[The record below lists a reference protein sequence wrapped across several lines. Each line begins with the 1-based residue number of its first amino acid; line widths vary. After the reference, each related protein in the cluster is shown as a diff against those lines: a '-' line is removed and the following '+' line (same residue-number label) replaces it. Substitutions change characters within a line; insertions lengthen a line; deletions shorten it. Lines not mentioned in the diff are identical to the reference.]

1 MAEKILKH
9 NAEHRSGTGQGKVKA
24 RAGCPCFS
32 PQGYLNKASCSHST
46 VLKFHTIVSFSSE
59 SISSGDSLSVV
70 TMRQNPG
77 KTEIEAATWP
87 LWRVRMAHNPEVTHP
102 LWPKL
107 WLAAQPSI
115 TPSFLTGFFSGR
127 ALFCDNLDLRGWFSN
142 LNKYPKIL
150 WRKI

>member
-1 MAEKILKH
+1 MAEKILKP

-59 SISSGDSLSVV
+59 SISSGDSLSVF

-87 LWRVRMAHNPEVTHP
+87 LWRVRMAHNPEKVTHP
-102 LWPKL
+102 LAKAVTGSSAFNYTIIPHRL
-107 WLAAQPSI
+107 FLRQS
-115 TPSFLTGFFSGR
+115 SFL
-127 ALFCDNLDLRGWFSN
+127 
-142 LNKYPKIL
+142 
-150 WRKI
+150 